1 MSITNYVNELQIIN
15 KEIKRQSVETA
26 KLRKRAKELEIH
38 IEEFLKDK
46 DQLGVKFGN
55 VAIIL
60 ETKPKF
66 SIKPKKDKD
75 EDSIKILESAGVDD
89 PREILERLERSKKGD
104 EFEHTKIKIKKLKT
118 KKEE

>member
-1 MSITNYVNELQIIN
+1 MSITNYVNELQTIN
-15 KEIKRQSVETA
+15 KEIKRQSIETS
-26 KLRKRAKELEIH
+26 KLRKRAKDLETH

-55 VAIIL
+55 VAIVL

-66 SIKPKKDKD
+66 SVKPKKDKD
-75 EDSIKILESAGVDD
+75 DDSIKILENIGVEN
-89 PREILERLERSKKGD
+89 PREILEKLERTKKGD

-118 KKEE
+118 KKDD